1 MTEQTNEVRSSAHS
15 VSADD
20 DTARDVLDENISSE
34 ETTETG
40 DHRQTMTST
49 EEEPETF
56 PREYV
61 VNLRDEAAK
70 YRTRAQRADDLA
82 ARLHTSLVAA
92 TGRLA
97 DPTDLP
103 FEESHLDEEE
113 ALTAAIDDL
122 LARKPH
128 LASRKPSGD
137 VGQGATGDTTAVDL
151 AGMLRAR
158 A

>member
-1 MTEQTNEVRSSAHS
+1 MTEQIEDTPTEEVTDSN
-15 VSADD
+15 
-20 DTARDVLDENISSE
+20 TGEPGIESE
-34 ETTETG
+34 E
-40 DHRQTMTST
+40 ST

-61 VNLRDEAAK
+61 EKLRDESAG

-97 DPTDLP
+97 DPSDLA
-103 FEESHLDEEE
+103 FEESHLDDEE
-113 ALTAAIDDL
+113 ALSGAIDDL

-137 VGQGATGDTTAVDL
+137 VGQGATSSGDTVDL